1 MKLTK
6 QAKDLILAVQLL
18 AAGIVFSICA
28 ILSLMILFGFI

>member
-6 QAKDLILAVQLL
+6 QAKELILAVQLL
-18 AAGIVFSICA
+18 AAGIVFSICE

>member
-6 QAKDLILAVQLL
+6 QARNLILTVQLL
-18 AAGIVFSICA
+18 AAGIVFSICV